1 MNCDVLEAII
11 YISSKRLEFILPL
24 HINAL
29 LNFPSSERSLCVVI
43 LVAFKNTLIL
53 VQFTNMAAV
62 KSPMVDQDG
71 TFGRL
76 HRGTFTIYIVCL

>member
-29 LNFPSSERSLCVVI
+29 LNRRLSSLCVVI

-76 HRGTFTIYIVCL
+76 HRGMFTIYIVCL